1 MGVHSLTPG
10 NPDKTFYHDPEEKQP
25 MGTRPQS
32 RKNPI
37 TIKQIGVLAFVFALA
52 GGIYGFYTGGP
63 VSMVIVFAECLIAAF
78 VLLYL
83 IASFIELFRK

>member
-1 MGVHSLTPG
+1 
-10 NPDKTFYHDPEEKQP
+10 

-52 GGIYGFYTGGP
+52 GGVYGFFTGGP
-63 VSMVIVFAECLIAAF
+63 VRMVIVFAECFIAAF
-78 VLLYL
+78 VLLYF
-83 IASFIELFRK
+83 IASFIELLRK

>member
-1 MGVHSLTPG
+1 
-10 NPDKTFYHDPEEKQP
+10 

-32 RKNPI
+32 GKNPI
-37 TIKQIGVLAFVFALA
+37 TVKQIGVLAFVFALA

-63 VSMVIVFAECLIAAF
+63 VSMVTVFAECLIAAF

-83 IASFIELFRK
+83 IASFIELLRK

>member
-1 MGVHSLTPG
+1 
-10 NPDKTFYHDPEEKQP
+10 

-52 GGIYGFYTGGP
+52 GGIYGFFTGGP
-63 VSMVIVFAECLIAAF
+63 VSMGIVFAECLIAGFAILYF
-78 VLLYL
+78 V
-83 IASFIELFRK
+83 ASFIELLRK

>member
-1 MGVHSLTPG
+1 
-10 NPDKTFYHDPEEKQP
+10 

-37 TIKQIGVLAFVFALA
+37 TIKQIGILAFVFALA

-63 VSMVIVFAECLIAAF
+63 ASMGIVFAECLVAGFAILYF
-78 VLLYL
+78 V
-83 IASFIELFRK
+83 ASFIELLRK

>member
-1 MGVHSLTPG
+1 
-10 NPDKTFYHDPEEKQP
+10 

-37 TIKQIGVLAFVFALA
+37 TIKQVGLLAFVFALA

-63 VSMVIVFAECLIAAF
+63 VRMVIIFAECLITGFAI
-78 VLLYL
+78 LYF
-83 IASFIELFRK
+83 IASFIELLRK